1 MALTQQRLTESGVV
15 KLRLAMELRDV
26 LIPKNSYKLG

>member
-15 KLRLAMELRDV
+15 KISLAMELRDV
-26 LIPKNSYKLG
+26 WYQRTAIN

>member
-1 MALTQQRLTESGVV
+1 MALTQQRLTESGGV